1 MASRRE
7 LLDSLKPGMHLDKNF
22 FLKIYGYDITRPGF
36 ADDVIRRLEILGCS
50 KARDYYTCIVSEY
63 NHKRNQTGYDRD
75 YEDFRALKQIVDKHD
90 IGVLL
95 IHHTRKMK
103 DPSDVFNELS
113 GSTGMLGA
121 QDCAWL
127 ISKKDRSD
135 NEATLHITGRDLD
148 NRDLKIEFDKK
159 FFQWRYIGTEEEVE
173 ARRRETA
180 YMQSPIRETIIKLVG
195 QGSGHWEGRSEEIK
209 NASKYLSQ
217 EIYEDVR
224 NIGKFIREY
233 SDLLQGI
240 DGVNAIPG
248 NTKTRKWKFNDTN
261 ATNNIDA
268 TNDTNATQMKL
279 RYQG

>member
-1 MASRRE
+1 ME
-7 LLDSLKPGMHLDKNF
+7 PIDWLVDKI
-22 FLKIYGYDITRPGF
+22 LPVG
-36 ADDVIRRLEILGCS
+36 LSILGAPS
-50 KARDYYTCIVSEY
+50 KYYKSY
-63 NHKRNQTGYDRD
+63 M
-75 YEDFRALKQIVDKHD
+75 ALGLCV
-90 IGVLL
+90 
-95 IHHTRKMK
+95 
-103 DPSDVFNELS
+103 
-113 GSTGMLGA
+113 
-121 QDCAWL
+121 
-127 ISKKDRSD
+127 
-135 NEATLHITGRDLD
+135 
-148 NRDLKIEFDKK
+148 
-159 FFQWRYIGTEEEVE
+159 
-173 ARRRETA
+173 
-180 YMQSPIRETIIKLVG
+180 VG

>member
-50 KARDYYTCIVSEY
+50 KARDYYTCIV
-63 NHKRNQTGYDRD
+63 
-75 YEDFRALKQIVDKHD
+75 
-90 IGVLL
+90 
-95 IHHTRKMK
+95 
-103 DPSDVFNELS
+103 SDVFNELS

>member
-1 MASRRE
+1 
-7 LLDSLKPGMHLDKNF
+7 
-22 FLKIYGYDITRPGF
+22 
-36 ADDVIRRLEILGCS
+36 
-50 KARDYYTCIVSEY
+50 
-63 NHKRNQTGYDRD
+63 
-75 YEDFRALKQIVDKHD
+75 
-90 IGVLL
+90 
-95 IHHTRKMK
+95 
-103 DPSDVFNELS
+103 
-113 GSTGMLGA
+113 
-121 QDCAWL
+121 
-127 ISKKDRSD
+127 
-135 NEATLHITGRDLD
+135 
-148 NRDLKIEFDKK
+148 
-159 FFQWRYIGTEEEVE
+159 
-173 ARRRETA
+173 
-180 YMQSPIRETIIKLVG
+180 MQSPIRETIIKLVG

-268 TNDTNATQMKL
+268 KNDTNATQMKL